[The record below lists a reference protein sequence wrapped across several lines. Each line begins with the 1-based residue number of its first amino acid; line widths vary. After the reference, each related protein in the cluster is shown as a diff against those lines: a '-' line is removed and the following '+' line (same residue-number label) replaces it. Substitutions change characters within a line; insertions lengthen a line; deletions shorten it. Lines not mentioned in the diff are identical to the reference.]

1 MRKILYITL
10 SLLTA
15 LLCGCTQEEDITQSA
30 QPLPSVTVTVGG
42 FSSGNGVETRIS
54 DMEYTTTFT
63 KGDKIGISAVAD
75 DGVILDDNVPY
86 TYDGSK
92 WTPADATNTIHNYNY
107 AGVTYFAYYPY
118 SDTMNGT
125 KSEQEVIGK
134 FTPAVDQSTYAKYT
148 ASDLMTGAGTITDA
162 NTGSPKMA
170 LALKHKMCLIVVE
183 VKSKSYVTTDGY
195 VYTEPIVFNSIK
207 LAGQELYS
215 SQFVYHASTGV
226 YKYLTAPGLD
236 SWSVDV
242 SYDAGNPAIN
252 YKYSTIVTPSTAG
265 KYYLIKMHNG
275 SPTQRNLQV
284 GDFYYQDGA
293 ILPKDVTFYQF
304 AANPCIGIVFK
315 VGPGSLGGN
324 PPRYEYP
331 GIYDGKL
338 SAINGH
344 VVSLREG
351 YTQKWGDNS
360 QHWTN
365 TSCFEYQGYPYTKK
379 LRDATALG
387 ISFPAYD
394 YCVTYTPA
402 PTGISSGWYFPS
414 CQQVADFVV
423 ANTADIDNALTKS
436 GGAPI
441 AKDRFYQSSSE
452 PGDYTYCLGYKRG
465 VSGYKLLLK
474 NKEGYVRAILTF

>member
-293 ILPKDVTFYQF
+293 ILPKDATFYQF
-304 AANPCIGIVFK
+304 AANPCIGVVFK
-315 VGPGSLGGN
+315 AGVGAN
-324 PPRYEYP
+324 DNINY
-331 GIYDGKL
+331 YDGKL
-338 SAINGH
+338 SAIHGYAVALN
-344 VVSLREG
+344 EG
-351 YTQKWGDNS
+351 KRKWGDAS
-360 QHWTN
+360 KRWTL
-365 TSCFEYQGYPYTKK
+365 TSWYDYYGCRLTKM
-379 LRDATALG
+379 LLAATAPG
-387 ISFPAYD
+387 ISFPACD
-394 YCVTYTPA
+394 YCVNYTPA
-402 PTGISSGWYFPS
+402 PTGISSGWYFPACLEMS
-414 CQQVADFVV
+414 DYVV
-423 ANTADIDNALTKS
+423 ANNSVLNVALNKITTGKTLIS
-436 GGAPI
+436 TTDYYI
-441 AKDRFYQSSSE
+441 SSSE
-452 PGDYTYCLGYKRG
+452 ANSSQDRVLARKSTTTGNPLG
-465 VSGYKLLLK
+465 LLK
-474 NKEGYVRAILTF
+474 SDEYLVRPVLAF